1 MPCSVPWACA
11 AFIFQELCHVIYL
24 WLSSS
29 SHLLRHH
36 CPPVISAGRWKE
48 KKSLG
53 VPLETQPC
61 CCQHFLCVCQNKAA
75 SQLFY
80 QRSSPPCHSLC
91 CIPVVTAKTTPIR
104 LGSASHRTE
113 KKKKKRVFYTPA
125 IKGLHIASVGAC
137 PAPQSPPKLLQSTT
151 NSPVGK
157 HPSGC
162 LFSSFLNFTFQLHP
176 LIPATGAA
184 FWLTATKTSTT
195 HANFSIHMKSFR
207 GLGCI
212 SLGSQHITC
221 SRNYL

>member
-1 MPCSVPWACA
+1 M
-11 AFIFQELCHVIYL
+11 
-24 WLSSS
+24 
-29 SHLLRHH
+29 
-36 CPPVISAGRWKE
+36 
-48 KKSLG
+48 
-53 VPLETQPC
+53 ETQPC

-104 LGSASHRTE
+104 LGSASHRNE

-157 HPSGC
+157 DPSGC

-176 LIPATGAA
+176 LIPDTGAA